1 MRRLLVATTALAT
14 LLAGGCGIPDD
25 SDVTVVGP
33 GPSQGTS
40 VGDDGSAPV
49 QYTRQDTDDIVTL
62 VQYYLQA
69 AAGDPE
75 TATARVKAFL
85 SPAAAAAFEGGPDPT
100 VVRLTEAPLFTPG
113 QSQVTLRG
121 VQPVGTLNANG
132 LVEPAPELTAG
143 PWTFEVG
150 PVAGQDG
157 LFITKAPPM
166 MLLSDVA
173 LDNFYQPHTIYFWN
187 RDFTRLVPD
196 LRYMP
201 TSVIPV
207 QQPTTVLGW
216 LAAGPAPWLLHE
228 VQKLATGTTAPDNV
242 PAISNDT
249 LQITLSA
256 LAVKPGDS
264 VQMDRLRRQLQW
276 SLLPL
281 EPRTLEIK
289 IGHQDPVRFTDQPYR
304 ESNPAYALADIPE
317 RFAIYNGVIHRLN
330 GSPRESEPVPVL
342 KPAAN
347 KGIASA
353 AISSTGSHS
362 FAAVVTGTGSNQTL
376 RMGVAPADQQ
386 ADLRPV
392 RGLIGGTLGRPVWAV
407 TSAGDRAGAVGLVTR
422 NGQLY
427 SFAADGSPAT
437 PVAWPGSP
445 GPVTSVSVAP
455 DGQRVALVSGGRL
468 YRAVLGTAG
477 DITLSPPQ
485 RIRPSNF
492 VAVAAV
498 AWSSETLLAVA
509 GVRNDRY
516 AVIDVSLDGA
526 LATTRL
532 SDLGTEPVTDLTA
545 YPANPKSGREA
556 GSIFE
561 AYVADNAGWDV
572 LSSFRQITA
581 GELVDPAPNVPP
593 GTTPTAPFFLD

>member
-40 VGDDGSAPV
+40 VGEDGSAQV
-49 QYTRQDTDDIVTL
+49 QYTRQDTDDYVTL

-85 SPAAAAAFEGGPDPT
+85 SPDAAAEFEGGTDPT

-113 QSQVTLRG
+113 QSEVTLRG
-121 VQPVGTLNANG
+121 VQPVGMLNANG
-132 LVEPAPELTAG
+132 LVEPAPEPVAASPLK
-143 PWTFEVG
+143 FEVG

-157 LFITKAPPM
+157 LFITKAPQL

-173 LDNFYQPHTIYFWN
+173 LDNFYQPRTIYFWN

-216 LAAGPAPWLLHE
+216 LAAGPAPWLLPA
-228 VQKLATGTTAPDNV
+228 VQPLPPGTAAPDNV

-256 LAVKPGDS
+256 QAVKQGDS

-281 EPRTLEIK
+281 APRHLEIK
-289 IGHQDPVRFTDQPYR
+289 IGHQDPVRFTDEPYQ
-304 ESNPAYALADIPE
+304 ESNPAFGLADIPE
-317 RFAIYNGVIHRLN
+317 RFAIYHGVIHRLN
-330 GSPRESEPVPVL
+330 GSPREGEPVPVL

-347 KGIASA
+347 KGIATA

-392 RGLIGGTLGRPVWAV
+392 RGLTGTLGRPVWAV

-427 SFAADGSPAT
+427 SFAADGSPAQ
-437 PVAWPGSP
+437 PVTWPGSP
-445 GPVTSVSVAP
+445 GSVTSVSVAP

-468 YRAVLGTAG
+468 YRAVLSTAG

-492 VAVAAV
+492 ATVAAV

-516 AVIDVSLDGA
+516 AVIDASLDGA
-526 LATTRL
+526 LSTTRL
-532 SDLGTEPVTDLTA
+532 PDIGTEPVTDLTA
-545 YPANPKSGREA
+545 YPANPKANREA

-581 GELVDPAPNVPP
+581 GQLVDPVPNAPP
-593 GTTPTAPFFLD
+593 GSTPTAPFFLD